1 MAKSNII
8 TTGLIRLNHTQLLD
22 PLVSIY
28 DDSKTYST
36 EILINKRDA
45 KTLGLINTAM
55 DEIIKSES
63 EAGGKF
69 TGITPDEVTKL
80 KTEFLKD
87 GDAREDKID
96 AYKGTFYM
104 KAKTKTGRPAI
115 QAKDSNEP
123 ITSPMRVYDGVGAR
137 VLFEL
142 GSYLMK
148 DSDTHKLRKGFYA
161 KLIGVQIVRDMDTIS
176 NKIDINNIIDND
188 EEVEDLW

>member
-63 EAGGKF
+63 ETGGKF

-104 KAKTKTGRPAI
+104 KAKTKTGRPSI

-137 VLFEL
+137 VVFEL